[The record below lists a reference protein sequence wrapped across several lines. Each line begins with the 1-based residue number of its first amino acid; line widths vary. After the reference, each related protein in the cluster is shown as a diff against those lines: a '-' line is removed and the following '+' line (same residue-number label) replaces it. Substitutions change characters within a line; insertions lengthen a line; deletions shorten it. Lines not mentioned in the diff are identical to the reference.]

1 MVQFLELMIASIAG
15 FAVGGIWY
23 SQAVFGKAWMS
34 EMKINP
40 KEIEKIDGK
49 KMGISMI
56 LGFLRTI
63 ILAFVLIYFVELTGF
78 KTMQEVLKLAFFI
91 WIGFIATIM
100 LDSILWENKS
110 RKLYF
115 INVTQYF
122 VMIMVMGA
130 VIVWL

>member
-15 FAVGGIWY
+15 FVVGGIWY
-23 SQAVFGKAWMS
+23 SQSFFGKAWMS

-40 KEIEKIDGK
+40 NVLNKIDGK
-49 KMGISMI
+49 KMGISMT

-91 WIGFIATIM
+91 WVGFIATIM

-122 VMIMVMGA
+122 VMMMVMGA